1 MNFCFLQKNNSK
13 FWKFSFYILHHYKFT
28 FERMKIWH
36 FKQWLHLFTMIIS
49 LTIVSCMKEASEA
62 NQHESSFWRKKKILK
77 MIRTIKKKF
86 SIWYIFRLNNNLN
99 NLALN
104 WLNEFES
111 CILNAY
117 VYTSSLKSKVNC
129 SLKFY
134 LKKEKMKKH
143 FQSTHTSHYKH
154 IYIYIHA
161 WKAKKGKNRGRW
173 KNKPILC

>member
-1 MNFCFLQKNNSK
+1 
-13 FWKFSFYILHHYKFT
+13 
-28 FERMKIWH
+28 MKIWH

-99 NLALN
+99 NLIRRF
-104 WLNEFES
+104 NEFES

-154 IYIYIHA
+154 IYIYTHEKRRREKIEAVGKTNRYFVKSPWNVMSSAA
-161 WKAKKGKNRGRW
+161 WITYSHERNWTLVFETFTR
-173 KNKPILC
+173 